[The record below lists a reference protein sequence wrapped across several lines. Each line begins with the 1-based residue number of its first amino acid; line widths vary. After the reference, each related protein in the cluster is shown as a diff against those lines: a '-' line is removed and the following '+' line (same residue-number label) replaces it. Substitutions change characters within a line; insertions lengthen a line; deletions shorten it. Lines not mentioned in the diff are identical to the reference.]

1 MKNVKNWVG
10 NPLLRYTLGEFMKWN
25 ELVNA
30 GSAYDELITTT
41 EVQQLTISDHNQ
53 RLKKTKTWRDNA
65 KNTSDGL
72 DKRMKRSHAKKN
84 SHKLCQVG

>member
-53 RLKKTKTWRDNA
+53 RLKKTQT
-65 KNTSDGL
+65 
-72 DKRMKRSHAKKN
+72 
-84 SHKLCQVG
+84 